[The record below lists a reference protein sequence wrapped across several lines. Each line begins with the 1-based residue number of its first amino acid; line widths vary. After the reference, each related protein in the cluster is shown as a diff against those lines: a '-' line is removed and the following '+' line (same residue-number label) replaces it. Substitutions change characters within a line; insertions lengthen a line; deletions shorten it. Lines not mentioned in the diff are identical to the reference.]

1 MVRPLRRLCDRM
13 AFRWLRSRQT
23 SRVGSTPFRACHPV
37 WSIYPVWSLS
47 GIFDIRLPPC
57 RLLLASP
64 GGFFSSSS
72 ISVTLHLSPSLVI
85 SRSFHSSF
93 PRCWCCMGDP

>member
-47 GIFDIRLPPC
+47 GIFDIRLPPVGSYW
-57 RLLLASP
+57 LPLAD
-64 GGFFSSSS
+64 FFQ
-72 ISVTLHLSPSLVI
+72 HLFL
-85 SRSFHSSF
+85 
-93 PRCWCCMGDP
+93 